1 MIGIFALLWGVM
13 YLYVKRTT
21 EKIETPIEEP
31 SKKKPRRGRYVS
43 VSELP
48 KEEPKKMP
56 AKKASKKLSKKQKQ
70 KEIKTEKPATDL
82 DSLLEEKGLKDKK

>member
-1 MIGIFALLWGVM
+1 MIGIFVLLWGVM
-13 YLYVKRTT
+13 YLYVRRTT
-21 EKIETPIEEP
+21 KKIETPIEEP

-48 KEEPKKMP
+48 KEEPKKIS
-56 AKKASKKLSKKQKQ
+56 AKKPSKKLSKKQKQ
-70 KEIKTEKPATDL
+70 KELKKEKPATDL

>member
-1 MIGIFALLWGVM
+1 M
-13 YLYVKRTT
+13 YIYAKRTT
-21 EKIETPIEEP
+21 KKIETPIEEP

-48 KEEPKKMP
+48 KEETKEETKKLP

-70 KEIKTEKPATDL
+70 KDIKTEKPATDL